1 MNDSEKDEEPH
12 QEMMNLAS
20 HQIPTHQ
27 RDGPCEQLRE
37 ERLTHL
43 GVQAETRDAL
53 QQERPE
59 RTEIDQAG
67 QGVMPDTVYR
77 FVLNHQDIYL
87 DHLQYLFPLGFL

>member
-27 RDGPCEQLRE
+27 GNRPREQLRE
-37 ERLTHL
+37 EGLAHL
-43 GVQAETRDAL
+43 CVQAETRDAL

-77 FVLNHQDIYL
+77 FVVDHQDIYL